1 MFTRVFAA
9 LRGMIYAS
17 GFVVVW
23 WWVVAFMRPLD
34 ARFGFSIPDW
44 LRVPGIII
52 SILGALIA
60 LSCIS
65 VFAFFGKGT
74 PAPFDAPRE
83 FVAVGPYKYVR
94 NPMYLGALLLIIGVA
109 FIMRSPSALAV
120 AVFFA
125 LLAHIF
131 VLIYE
136 EPTLEHK
143 FGRSYIEYK
152 KSVRRWLPTVKQ

>member
-1 MFTRVFAA
+1 MLTRLFAA
-9 LRGMIYAS
+9 LRGFIYATA
-17 GFVVVW
+17 FVFTW

-34 ARFGFSIPDW
+34 VRFGFSMPEW
-44 LRVPGIII
+44 LRIPGIVIA
-52 SILGALIA
+52 ILGALIS

-83 FVAVGPYKYVR
+83 FVAVGPYKFVR
-94 NPMYLGALLLIIGVA
+94 NPMYLGAVLVIIGA
-109 FIMRSPSALAV
+109 GLILRSPSALGV
-120 AVFFA
+120 AVFFV

-136 EPTLEHK
+136 EPTLERK
-143 FGRSYIEYK
+143 FGNTYIDYK
-152 KSVRRWLPTVKQ
+152 QSVHRWLPR